1 MEDALSKGNM
11 VFTFCFFGLLASLL
25 QTICFEALEKVN
37 LLNTNNIQK
46 KVLSL
51 IEYFSKLLDS
61 FLQPNPPVCGGV
73 G

>member
-1 MEDALSKGNM
+1 MLFPRGIWYLLL
-11 VFTFCFFGLLASLL
+11 FFGLLASLL

-46 KVLSL
+46 KDLSL
-51 IEYFSKLLDS
+51 IEYFSKLFDS
-61 FLQPNPPVCGGV
+61 FLQSNPPVCGGV